1 MNETRGVDRRIYR
14 TRVMISEAFLKMMK
28 KQDYVEISIVDIAEQ
43 ANINRSTF
51 YAHFID
57 KEDLLDKMINEKLEL
72 LEHVLSERSAA
83 MDVALSFTEPDPIF
97 AVLFEHIFEH
107 DEFYRVMLLINPVG
121 NFSTRLNEVI
131 KTYFFQRIT
140 QLGMD
145 QKVQVPLDILLD
157 HLSFSTSGIIHKWL
171 ENNKV
176 YSPHHMALQLTRLAR
191 LGVYTAMGAQAQ
203 DTRSPHS

>member
-1 MNETRGVDRRIYR
+1 MNESRSMDRRIHR
-14 TRVMISEAFLKMMK
+14 TRVMISEAFLTIMT
-28 KQDYVEISIVDIAEQ
+28 KQNYSDISVVDIAEQ

-57 KEDLLDKMINEKLEL
+57 KEDLLDTIVNEKFQL
-72 LEHVLSERSAA
+72 LDDVLKERCAA
-83 MDVALSFTEPDPIF
+83 IDEVPSFAEPDPIF

-131 KTYFFQRIT
+131 KAHFFQRIT
-140 QLGMD
+140 RIGLN

-191 LGVYTAMGAQAQ
+191 LGVYTAMGAHA
-203 DTRSPHS
+203 

>member
-1 MNETRGVDRRIYR
+1 
-14 TRVMISEAFLKMMK
+14 MISEAFLTIMA
-28 KQDYVEISIVDIAEQ
+28 KQKYSDISVVDIAEQ

-57 KEDLLDKMINEKLEL
+57 KEDLLDTIVNEKFQL
-72 LEHVLSERSAA
+72 LDDVLNKRCVD
-83 MDVALSFTEPDPIF
+83 MDVVPSFAEPDPIF

-121 NFSTRLNEVI
+121 NFSTRLNEMI
-131 KTYFFQRIT
+131 KAHFFQRIT
-140 QLGMD
+140 RIGLN

-171 ENNKV
+171 ENNKI

-191 LGVYTAMGAQAQ
+191 LGVYTAMGAQA
-203 DTRSPHS
+203 

>member
-14 TRVMISEAFLKMMK
+14 TRVMIYEAFLKMMK

-57 KEDLLDKMINEKLEL
+57 KEDLLDKMVNEKLEL

-131 KTYFFQRIT
+131 KTYFFNG
-140 QLGMD
+140 L
-145 QKVQVPLDILLD
+145 PN
-157 HLSFSTSGIIHKWL
+157 SGWIRRFRYRWTFYSIISASPPAELFINGLKTTKYTLPIIWL
-171 ENNKV
+171 CSLPV
-176 YSPHHMALQLTRLAR
+176 LP
-191 LGVYTAMGAQAQ
+191 
-203 DTRSPHS
+203 D